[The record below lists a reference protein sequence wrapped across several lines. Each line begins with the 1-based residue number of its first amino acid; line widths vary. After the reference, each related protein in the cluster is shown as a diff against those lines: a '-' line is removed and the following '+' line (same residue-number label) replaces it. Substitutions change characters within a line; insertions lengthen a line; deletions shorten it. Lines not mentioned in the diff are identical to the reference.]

1 MPSGCISLVYFPS
14 RDKGVFGVLLWA
26 VRILLRRRS
35 STISSSV
42 ISLVVEFYQD
52 ISVNIIKMLCSS
64 SDHYLLLGNGH
75 QIGLELIQIK
85 IESSVKSQ
93 RGCDGGHNL
102 TNQPVEVGAGW
113 PLNARITAKKYLRID
128 DDRRGV
134 CRPQK

>member
-1 MPSGCISLVYFPS
+1 MPSGCISLLYFPS

-64 SDHYLLLGNGH
+64 SDHYLLLGTKLVWN
-75 QIGLELIQIK
+75 
-85 IESSVKSQ
+85 SVRSKL
-93 RGCDGGHNL
+93 R
-102 TNQPVEVGAGW
+102 V
-113 PLNARITAKKYLRID
+113 PLNLREAVMED
-128 DDRRGV
+128 TT
-134 CRPQK
+134 